1 MNSEKISSIVL
12 AVLVAIAAIVC
23 VMFCVGGS
31 EEAIYSG
38 EAFDAPNYTGA
49 VLNVVYAFLGLAV
62 VATVVSAILS
72 FFIKLKNDHRSAY
85 TSIAM
90 IVALTL
96 LCGITY
102 AIGDGT
108 PLNMPNYDGNE
119 NVEGSLKLADMC
131 LYSIYTLLVL
141 AAVAA
146 LFNVTLAKSINK
158 VK

>member
-23 VMFCVGGS
+23 VLFCVGGS

-49 VLNVVYAFLGLAV
+49 VLNVVYVFLGLAIL
-62 VATVVSAILS
+62 ATVVSAILS
-72 FFIKLKNDHRSAY
+72 FFVKLKNDHRSAY
-85 TSIAM
+85 TSVAM
-90 IVALTL
+90 IVALSL

-141 AAVAA
+141 AALAA
-146 LFNVTLAKSINK
+146 LFNVTIAKSINK